1 MMNTRKNSYKNLLR
15 IMPTYK
21 NLIKPII
28 TTDIR
33 IMSESLEGLNIK
45 FGRVSVRK
53 KHPK

>member
-1 MMNTRKNSYKNLLR
+1 MMITRKRSYKNLSR
-15 IMPTYK
+15 VMPAYK
-21 NLIKPII
+21 DLIKPII

-33 IMSESLEGLNIK
+33 VMSESLEGLKIK